1 MEKVQGSHQEWD
13 KIWDKNMEGGQK
25 REIFC
30 QFTRDTP
37 KTIYE
42 FWQKC
47 YFEDLSELIKEK
59 NYTKFLEL
67 GAGKGTTSM
76 YLSDSGIEDITM
88 VDLSDA
94 GFKLATEN
102 CQREGVTPPK
112 MMIADCE
119 NTGLPDEAYD
129 CIYNIGLLEHF
140 EDPTAT
146 LRETY
151 RLLKPG
157 GMVFMPIVPKQPFH
171 YSIKARVKQNPI
183 SIPKYYVKTILGM
196 NKKKAKSNMIR
207 TEHDAT
213 AYLNFAQKAGFDK
226 LKCIPY
232 NSYWMVVGETSPNYQ
247 RTLKDYIKE
256 HEEHKQNKNYPL
268 LQAKKGTE
276 LCLLLYGVK

>member
-1 MEKVQGSHQEWD
+1 MGKIQGSHQEWD
-13 KIWDKNMEGGQK
+13 AIWDKNMEGGQQ

-30 QFTRDTP
+30 QFTRGTP

-47 YFEDLSELIKEK
+47 YFEDLSELIKGK

-102 CQREGVTPPK
+102 CHREGVKPPK
-112 MMIADCE
+112 MMVADCE
-119 NTGLPDEAYD
+119 KTGLPDEAYD

-140 EDPTAT
+140 DDPSPT

-157 GMVFMPIVPKQPFH
+157 GMVFMPIVPAQPFSR
-171 YSIKARVKQNPI
+171 SIAARMKYHSI
-183 SIPKYYVKTILGM
+183 SIPKHYAKTLLGK
-196 NKKKAKSNMIR
+196 NKKSKSDGMVR
-207 TEHDAT
+207 TTYQADF
-213 AYLNFAQKAGFDK
+213 YLKICKQIGFDN
-226 LKCIPY
+226 LKCIAYNPY
-232 NSYWMVVGETSPNYQ
+232 WLVVDETSPNYQ
-247 RTLKDYIKE
+247 KALKDYIETHQKK
-256 HEEHKQNKNYPL
+256 KQTGNYPL
-268 LQAKKGTE
+268 LETPKGTE
-276 LCLLLYGVK
+276 LCLLLYGTK